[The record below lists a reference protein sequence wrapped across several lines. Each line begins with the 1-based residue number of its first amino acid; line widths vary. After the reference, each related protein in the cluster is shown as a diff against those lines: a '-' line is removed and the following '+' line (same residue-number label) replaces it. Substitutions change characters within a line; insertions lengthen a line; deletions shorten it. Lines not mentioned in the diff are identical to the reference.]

1 MTERGFGRN
10 VEAVFGTW
18 DRKFH
23 PLARGPL
30 AAVELN
36 KEKDEVTFTFED
48 GSKAVYGVEGDCC
61 SHSWVEHV
69 EIVGDVKG
77 AKVIE
82 VSENTEDA
90 TGDEARNQSKKE
102 KKSWETDEEFAA
114 REPDNYEREH
124 ESLQVYQTTFKTDR
138 ACVITLEYRNSS
150 NGYYGG
156 NLTDPRIVEPDG
168 TETQFDRYA

>member
-1 MTERGFGRN
+1 MRDAGFGRN
-10 VEAVFGTW
+10 LETVFGTW

-30 AAVELN
+30 ASVELN
-36 KEKDEVTFTFED
+36 GEKDEVTFTFED
-48 GSKAVYGVEGDCC
+48 GSRAIYGVEGDCC
-61 SHSWVEHV
+61 SHSWVEHL

-77 AKVIE
+77 AKVVE

-90 TGDEARNQSKKE
+90 TKDDTKNPLEAKERYRGESDEA
-102 KKSWETDEEFAA
+102 FAE
-114 REPDNYEREH
+114 REPDREH

-138 ACVITLEYRNSS
+138 ACVITIEYRNSS

-156 NLTDPRIVEPDG
+156 NLTAPRIVEPDG
-168 TETQFDRYA
+168 TSTQFDEYG